1 MPKLICQLLDRF
13 PLQFRVLYRQFLLRV
28 IDLEALS
35 IQADIPRFLGQFASV
50 LIIFSVIEALGLLI
64 HPVMTPAALFS
75 MAWRTEQSLISSM
88 MLAAGLIAVISW
100 DNIFPD
106 RRDVM
111 VLSPLPVAPPVILFA
126 KVAASGAVLGLAVL
140 SLNFASG
147 LALPLVLGGIPR
159 FPRVLAAYWFTMI
172 AASLFLYCAVLTAQG
187 FTALLLP
194 RRLFLRVSALLQ
206 LAAFGLC
213 LGTYFI
219 QPVLDTPAAF
229 AAKESQR
236 FLDWSPSF
244 WFFALFNQLSGSL
257 PPNFA
262 WMARRAWLGLA
273 IVVCGPTASLLLCY
287 LRTMKKTVEDPDLVS
302 GGRGWHWAP
311 HLGSSLITAIVLF
324 SVRSLT
330 RSRHHRVAFAFYLSI
345 VFAIALSSLKAAMST
360 PTLHR
365 LTPNFLMSTLVMVC
379 LAVVGLRSVFALPI
393 SLNANWVLRVTQLYP
408 SEKYIAAARHTLIL
422 LAVLPVWLCAALL
435 SLCFRPLHQSAAHLV
450 VLALVGFIM
459 TELSLIGVSKIPFA
473 CSYLPGKSN
482 IQYMFWGFV
491 VIFFPIAKMFANYEQ
506 RTLHLPLQYAG
517 MISALT
523 AVALELWVFNRHHAR
538 SAVLY
543 YEELPP
549 EVITTLG
556 LSYW

>member
-1 MPKLICQLLDRF
+1 
-13 PLQFRVLYRQFLLRV
+13 
-28 IDLEALS
+28 
-35 IQADIPRFLGQFASV
+35 
-50 LIIFSVIEALGLLI
+50 
-64 HPVMTPAALFS
+64 
-75 MAWRTEQSLISSM
+75 M

>member
-1 MPKLICQLLDRF
+1 
-13 PLQFRVLYRQFLLRV
+13 
-28 IDLEALS
+28 
-35 IQADIPRFLGQFASV
+35 
-50 LIIFSVIEALGLLI
+50 
-64 HPVMTPAALFS
+64 
-75 MAWRTEQSLISSM
+75 
-88 MLAAGLIAVISW
+88 
-100 DNIFPD
+100 
-106 RRDVM
+106 
-111 VLSPLPVAPPVILFA
+111 
-126 KVAASGAVLGLAVL
+126 
-140 SLNFASG
+140 
-147 LALPLVLGGIPR
+147 
-159 FPRVLAAYWFTMI
+159 
-172 AASLFLYCAVLTAQG
+172 
-187 FTALLLP
+187 
-194 RRLFLRVSALLQ
+194 
-206 LAAFGLC
+206 
-213 LGTYFI
+213 
-219 QPVLDTPAAF
+219 
-229 AAKESQR
+229 
-236 FLDWSPSF
+236 
-244 WFFALFNQLSGSL
+244 
-257 PPNFA
+257 
-262 WMARRAWLGLA
+262 
-273 IVVCGPTASLLLCY
+273 
-287 LRTMKKTVEDPDLVS
+287 
-302 GGRGWHWAP
+302 
-311 HLGSSLITAIVLF
+311 VLF

-393 SLNANWVLRVTQLYP
+393 FLNANWVLRVTQLYP

-506 RTLHLPLQYAG
+506 RTLHLSLQYAG

-523 AVALELWVFNRHHAR
+523 AVVLELWVFNRHHAR